1 LLGNRKIAVVG
12 ANGFIGKSVSNYFES
27 KGESVQKI
35 TRTIPSQRRFYLEK
49 NFDQIT
55 NLIWLA
61 SGVNPLTAETHP
73 DMVARE
79 IEEWDSFLN
88 YAKNLKYLSQAII
101 VSSGGCV
108 YTDPMLPHSENS
120 LASGTNAYGRFKL
133 EQERLLVE
141 SGVNFAILRASN
153 VYGPNQLPGR
163 GQGVIAEWINSAL
176 KRKPLVVLGDTAN
189 YRDFIYVADLSE
201 LIWNVITS
209 GFNGIINAGSGE
221 KTELTK
227 VISIIQS
234 NFDYELEISYLSSR
248 SIDRKGS
255 YLNITKAKELLGWN
269 PQTSLEEGIRKTIF
283 SHELTQQ

>member
-1 LLGNRKIAVVG
+1 MGNRKIAVVG
-12 ANGFIGKSVSNYFES
+12 ANGFIGKSVSNYFELRE
-27 KGESVQKI
+27 ESVQKI
-35 TRTIPSQRRFYLEK
+35 TRAITSQRSFFLEK
-49 NFDQIT
+49 DFDQIT

-61 SGVNPLTAETHP
+61 SSVNPLSAETHP
-73 DMVARE
+73 EMVVTE
-79 IEEWDSFLN
+79 IEEWESFLN
-88 YAKNLKYLSQAII
+88 YAKYLKNLRQTII

-108 YTDPMLPHSENS
+108 YTDPTLPHSENS

-141 SGVNFAILRASN
+141 SGLNFAIVRASN
-153 VYGPNQLPGR
+153 VYGPNQLPGK
-163 GQGVIAEWINSAL
+163 GQGVIAEWIDSAL
-176 KRKPLVVLGDTAN
+176 KRKPLVVLGATDN

-209 GFNGIINAGSGE
+209 GFSGIINAGSGD

-234 NFDYELEISYLSSR
+234 NFDYEIEISYLSSR

-255 YLNITKAKELLGWN
+255 YLDITKAKELLGWI
-269 PQTSLEEGIRKTIF
+269 PQTSLEEGIKETIF
-283 SHELTQQ
+283 RHELTQ